1 MYEYHRVP
9 FPRAHRFNCQIVTS
23 PPPRIHRRARM
34 AHRYA
39 AGDESPV
46 TATRSTIEESSPP
59 GSQPRASRANTPTS
73 KDFHLDEHRTKSVA
87 SPIDTIWDASANRPQ
102 ASHKQSVSA
111 SMRALSDIGNVSLG
125 NASLESP
132 RRDRAPDAVDVPSYL
147 LGQKHALETAFDNAL
162 PQRQLLGALQ
172 LALHDVRAKTNEL
185 ERLTSDVS
193 KDVRKLDGRETV
205 IDANVRALTSMT
217 IPALQQAIGELRSRV
232 DQAERTKGLTFKDLL
247 KETALRALFGVS
259 RVETVV
265 GSWTRDVLFSQTKEY
280 RDDSSAEVLALD
292 PPTPA
297 YVQALGAFLLI
308 AAVEL
313 ASAAN
318 EVIKDR
324 APTRFRR
331 STTTMSY
338 GINACRAL
346 VWFSAFAQGFTA
358 TKHTCHAFALGAYK
372 TIAARRKDKE
382 SEPEDV
388 DSSEDSTAPFGAHQ

>member
-1 MYEYHRVP
+1 
-9 FPRAHRFNCQIVTS
+9 
-23 PPPRIHRRARM
+23 M

-46 TATRSTIEESSPP
+46 TGARSAIEESSPP
-59 GSQPRASRANTPTS
+59 GSQPSASRANTSTS
-73 KDFHLDEHRTKSVA
+73 KDFILDEHRTKSVA

-125 NASLESP
+125 NASLEAP

-205 IDANVRALTSMT
+205 IDANVRALTSIT
-217 IPALQQAIGELRSRV
+217 IPALQRAVGELRSRV
-232 DQAERTKGLTFKDLL
+232 DQAERTKDLTFKDLL

-259 RVETVV
+259 HVETVV
-265 GSWTRDVLFSQTKEY
+265 GSWTRDVLFSQTKEHG
-280 RDDSSAEVLALD
+280 DDSSAEVLASD

-308 AAVEL
+308 VTVEL

-324 APTRFRR
+324 APTRFGR
-331 STTTMSY
+331 STATMSH
-338 GINACRAL
+338 GINACRVL

-358 TKHTCHAFALGAYK
+358 TKRTCHAFALGAYK

-388 DSSEDSTAPFGAHQ
+388 DSSEDSTAPFGGHR